1 MLQKPPLSADPKTQ
15 VQLSGKSLV
24 VCHRALSSVSSFTV
38 FNCKVLESRCDQMT
52 HDPKPVGVVKSRLTE
67 SWFCS
72 QHIGIIGQWNCK
84 RISMNSYFGIQII
97 GTLREDRKTGFQ
109 AALMKN
115 VQGFSLISP
124 ANTAG
129 QTETNKHKQKLTMQI
144 LGFVMNRIK
153 GFKQRGRHSHRTVN
167 WSGNIWS
174 FTFCS
179 LYHIL
184 RRM

>member
-1 MLQKPPLSADPKTQ
+1 
-15 VQLSGKSLV
+15 
-24 VCHRALSSVSSFTV
+24 
-38 FNCKVLESRCDQMT
+38 
-52 HDPKPVGVVKSRLTE
+52 
-67 SWFCS
+67 
-72 QHIGIIGQWNCK
+72 
-84 RISMNSYFGIQII
+84 MNSYFGIQII

-167 WSGNIWS
+167 
-174 FTFCS
+174 
-179 LYHIL
+179 
-184 RRM
+184 